1 MPSRSGW
8 GLAIIGVVLVAAGR
22 VLGSLELFLCGII
35 AIAVVAVAII
45 YVLGRR
51 LRLEVRRKIQPPKVH
66 AGTPSRVDLSLTNR
80 GTRRSPVLTVHDSVS
95 GTHGAR
101 LNVAP
106 LRAEASARAAYR
118 LPTAQRGV
126 VRVGPLDVEIADP
139 LGLARTRLVA
149 AGVSELLVFPT
160 VYKVV
165 PLPQSDSIDPY
176 ASAFQTLALGR
187 TGEDFHALRRF
198 DQGDDLRRVHWPSTA
213 RHDELMVRQDER
225 PSLGRVTV
233 VIDNRSSTMTP
244 DELDLA
250 VTIAGSIALAAQR
263 QEDLVRVTSSTG
275 GAARFASSH
284 ADIDGILSMLAVL
297 EVSDERSPVAA
308 FKNAQ
313 TPDAGGA
320 VVLITTQPELG
331 NSPAVRRLLA
341 SYSGLTTVIL
351 DPSATDPSAKATT
364 SAAST
369 RKIVVSDSHPFPAVW
384 NQTVSARRQVGARSR

>member
-8 GLAIIGVVLVAAGR
+8 GLVVIGLLFVAAGR

-35 AIAVVAVAII
+35 TGAVVLCAVG

-66 AGTPSRVDLSLTNR
+66 AGTASRVDLSLINR
-80 GTRRSPVLTVHDSVS
+80 GNRRSPVLTVNDSVS

-101 LNVAP
+101 LQVAP
-106 LRAEASARAAYR
+106 LRSDASARAAYR
-118 LPTAQRGV
+118 LPTAKRGV

-139 LGLARTRLVA
+139 LGLARTKLVA
-149 AGVSELLVFPT
+149 AGVSELLVYPT
-160 VYKVV
+160 VFAVT

-176 ASAFQTLALGR
+176 ASSLQTLALGL

-213 RHDELMVRQDER
+213 RYDELMVRQDEQ

-233 VIDNRSSTMTP
+233 VIDNRETTMSA

-250 VTIAGSIALAAQR
+250 TTIAGSVALAAQR
-263 QEDLVRVTSSTG
+263 QHDLVRVCAAGGTSG
-275 GAARFASSH
+275 RFAVSNS
-284 ADIDGILSMLAVL
+284 DIESILGFLAVL
-297 EVSDERSPVAA
+297 DLTSSVSPVAGLQHA
-308 FKNAQ
+308 A

-320 VVLITTQPELG
+320 LVLISSEPDLAEST
-331 NSPAVRRLLA
+331 AVRRLSSTFSA
-341 SYSGLTTVIL
+341 ATSIVI
-351 DPSATDPSAKATT
+351 DPSATQTDQPQRGTSSSA
-364 SAAST
+364 
-369 RKIVVSDSHPFPAVW
+369 RKIVVTDENPFPGAW
-384 NQTVSARRQVGARSR
+384 NQAIGARRRTGASR

>member
-8 GLAIIGVVLVAAGR
+8 GLAVIGALLIVAGR
-22 VLGSLELFLCGII
+22 VLGSLELFLCGTI
-35 AIAVVAVAII
+35 ALTVIVASVV

-66 AGTPSRVDLSLTNR
+66 AGTASRVDLSLTNR
-80 GTRRSPVLTVHDSVS
+80 GARRSPVLTVHDSVS

-106 LRAEASARAAYR
+106 LRSEASARAAYR
-118 LPTAQRGV
+118 LPTAKRGV
-126 VRVGPLDVEIADP
+126 VRVGPLDVEISDP

-160 VYKVV
+160 VYNVV

-176 ASAFQTLALGR
+176 ASAVQTLALGR

-225 PSLGRVTV
+225 PSLGRVTIV
-233 VIDNRSSTMTP
+233 LDNRESVMSE
-244 DELDLA
+244 DELDIA
-250 VTIAGSIALAAQR
+250 VSIAGSIAMASHR
-263 QEDLVRVTSSTG
+263 QEDLVRVTSSSG
-275 GAARFASSH
+275 GATRFAASN
-284 ADIDGILSMLAVL
+284 ADIEGILSQLAVL
-297 EVSDERSPVAA
+297 ELSADRSPTPA
-308 FKNAQ
+308 FSNAQ

-320 VVLITTQPELG
+320 VILITTQPALG
-331 NSPAVRRLLA
+331 DSQVVRRLLA
-341 SYSGLTTVIL
+341 SYTGLTTVVI
-351 DPSATDPSAKATT
+351 DPSATNSETRQAHTPSSLRQVMVT
-364 SAAST
+364 ASN
-369 RKIVVSDSHPFPAVW
+369 PFPDVW
-384 NQTVSARRQVGARSR
+384 NQTIGARRRGGARSL

>member
-1 MPSRSGW
+1 M
-8 GLAIIGVVLVAAGR
+8 IVGVALVVAGR
-22 VLGSLELFLCGII
+22 VLGSLELFLCGTISL
-35 AIAVVAVAII
+35 AIVAASII

-66 AGTPSRVDLSLTNR
+66 AGTASRVDLSLTNR

-106 LRAEASARAAYR
+106 LRSEASARAAYR
-118 LPTAQRGV
+118 LPTAKRGV

-139 LGLARTRLVA
+139 LGLAKTRLVA

-160 VYKVV
+160 VYRVV

-225 PSLGRVTV
+225 PSLGRVTIV
-233 VIDNRSSTMTP
+233 VDNRGATMSE
-244 DELDLA
+244 DELDIA
-250 VTIAGSIALAAQR
+250 ATIAGSIAMASHR
-263 QEDLVRVTSSTG
+263 QEDLVRVTSNGG
-275 GAARFASSH
+275 GAARFAASN
-284 ADIDGILSMLAVL
+284 ADIEGILSLLAVL
-297 EVSDERSPVAA
+297 ELSTDRSPIPA
-308 FKNAQ
+308 FHNAQ

-320 VVLITTQPELG
+320 VILITTEPALG
-331 NSPAVRRLLA
+331 DSQAVRRLLA
-341 SYSGLTTVIL
+341 SYTGITTVVI
-351 DPSATDPSAKATT
+351 DPSATNSDARPATT
-364 SAAST
+364 ASSLRQVT
-369 RKIVVSDSHPFPAVW
+369 VTASNPFPEVW
-384 NQTVSARRQVGARSR
+384 NQTIGARRRVGARSS

>member
-8 GLAIIGVVLVAAGR
+8 GLAVIGIALLASGR
-22 VLGSLELFLCGII
+22 VLGSLELFLCGVI
-35 AIAVVAVAII
+35 ALAVLVGAVF

-66 AGTPSRVDLSLTNR
+66 AGTASRVDLSLTNR

-95 GTHGAR
+95 STHGAR

-106 LRAEASARAAYR
+106 LRAEANARAAYR
-118 LPTAQRGV
+118 LPTAKRGIV
-126 VRVGPLDVEIADP
+126 QVGPLNVEIADP

-160 VYKVV
+160 VYDVV

-187 TGEDFHALRRF
+187 SGEDFHALRRF

-225 PSLGRVTV
+225 PSLGRVTIA
-233 VIDNRSSTMTP
+233 IDNRSGSMNE
-244 DELDLA
+244 DQLDLA

-263 QEDLVRVTSSTG
+263 QEDLVRVTTSAG
-275 GAARFASSH
+275 GAPRFAVSN
-284 ADIDGILSMLAVL
+284 ADVEGILSMLAVL
-297 EVSDERSPVAA
+297 ELSNEPAVSA
-308 FKNAQ
+308 FSNAQ

-320 VVLITTQPELG
+320 IVFITTEPDLAE
-331 NSPAVRRLLA
+331 SPAIRRLLQ
-341 SYSGLTTVIL
+341 SYSGLTTVAI
-351 DPSATDPSAKATT
+351 DPSATDDSAPRTGSGS
-364 SAAST
+364 SA
-369 RKIVVSDSHPFPAVW
+369 RKIVVSATNPFPDAW
-384 NQTVSARRQVGARSR
+384 NKTIGARRQVGARSK